1 MDSSYTWQ
9 HLLFT
14 ADILVQKGCLDETKL
29 ALIIDLVDLR
39 KLVKFN
45 KLSKEFIDTYV
56 IPRIDYEDYEGI
68 DLYDIEKY
76 QSLLNKR

>member
-1 MDSSYTWQ
+1 MDTSLYTWH
-9 HLLFT
+9 HLMFT
-14 ADILVQKGCLDETKL
+14 ADVLVQKGSLDESKL

-56 IPRIDYEDYEGI
+56 IPRINYDDYEGI

-76 QSLLNKR
+76 QSRFD